1 MFLKCASTILREFFS
16 ELIGDRTSGSLL
28 RRGRAFG
35 FNKAMDI
42 TGGFLGLI
50 VAATVLYSTQQ
61 DTLALTRES
70 YQWLVLLA
78 VLPGLAAV
86 GVMA

>member
-1 MFLKCASTILREFFS
+1 M
-16 ELIGDRTSGSLL
+16 
-28 RRGRAFG
+28 
-35 FNKAMDI
+35 
-42 TGGFLGLI
+42 
-50 VAATVLYSTQQ
+50 AATVLYSTQQ